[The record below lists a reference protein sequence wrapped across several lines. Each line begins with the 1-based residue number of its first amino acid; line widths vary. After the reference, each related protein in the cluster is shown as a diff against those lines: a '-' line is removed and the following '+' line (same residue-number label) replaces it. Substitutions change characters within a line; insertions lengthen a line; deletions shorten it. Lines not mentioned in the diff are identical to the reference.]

1 MSRFS
6 IVVFIL
12 SVYHLGWSTDTF
24 GQSQDL
30 RQNIYVGT
38 GFSLMGFR
46 YSDGAVV
53 SNGAYINNDTLLI
66 YSVRNSRA
74 ALQTTYDYAL
84 NNRFSVGIAYSN
96 QGFSENNSAYYY
108 ESFDSVGVPQRDYT
122 TKINRN
128 NIAIRFL
135 WHYVQNEHFDIY
147 AGLRYG
153 VTVTN
158 YKYDFFNLNTDLK
171 ITESDWTSIQL
182 ALGWRYYITEN
193 IALSAEAALGK
204 PHYLSVGANYR
215 F

>member
-6 IVVFIL
+6 ILVLIL
-12 SVYHLGWSTDTF
+12 SVYHLSLSTNTF

-30 RQNIYVGT
+30 RQNIYVGV
-38 GFSLMGFR
+38 GFSGMGIQ
-46 YSDGAVV
+46 YLDGAIARDV
-53 SNGAYINNDTLLI
+53 AHTNNDSLLI
-66 YSVRNSRA
+66 SSLRDSRV

-84 NNRFSVGIAYSN
+84 NNRFSVGIAFSN
-96 QGFSENNSAYYY
+96 QGFSENNTAYYY
-108 ESFDSVGVPQRDYT
+108 QSFDSIGVPQQDYT

-135 WHYVQNEHFDIY
+135 WHYVQNERFDIY

-158 YKYDFFNLNTDLK
+158 YKNDFFNLNTK
-171 ITESDWTSIQL
+171 SKTTTTDWSSIQL
-182 ALGWRYYITEN
+182 ALGWRYYITDN
-193 IALSAEAALGK
+193 IGLSAEAALGK